1 MLFKKVNFLDHH
13 DMSFRRGDIRVM
25 GNMIVQI
32 DDDLQPIGDEEF
44 VTLDHM
50 IVLPGIVNA
59 HLHPSKEIYGC
70 LYESMN
76 INDVLNSVH
85 KNNKMETSDVQFLSS
100 TKALV
105 NALKKGVTTLG
116 LFTSRVDSDYV
127 AAKCVGGRYVINFC
141 QSNYWC
147 ADGVPPERIEI
158 RDIIKNYDLYSKQK
172 NDSKIIFSAATAS
185 KLSADDQL
193 IKKCH
198 DYAASNNSRFF
209 IHIHEGAEQVAKHK
223 LHFNESGISRLF
235 RLGVLD
241 EYTTQIHATHLLDSD
256 LDIITR
262 SHCNIIHCP
271 VSNSFVTA
279 GTMPLRKMISVN
291 RFVGLGTDAAMVNP
305 VNDIT
310 FDALFALYH
319 HGDRNSNLKVS
330 ASEIINMIT
339 FKGAGALGLDNIGL
353 IKAGYKADLIFF
365 DLENIDGD
373 YINTPVSIL
382 KMLHKETPIHVMV
395 DGKFIIYEHM
405 FVNCNFNDELEKYA
419 SLKKEIVK

>member
-147 ADGVPPERIEI
+147 
-158 RDIIKNYDLYSKQK
+158 
-172 NDSKIIFSAATAS
+172 
-185 KLSADDQL
+185 
-193 IKKCH
+193 
-198 DYAASNNSRFF
+198 
-209 IHIHEGAEQVAKHK
+209 
-223 LHFNESGISRLF
+223 
-235 RLGVLD
+235 
-241 EYTTQIHATHLLDSD
+241 
-256 LDIITR
+256 
-262 SHCNIIHCP
+262 
-271 VSNSFVTA
+271 
-279 GTMPLRKMISVN
+279 
-291 RFVGLGTDAAMVNP
+291 
-305 VNDIT
+305 
-310 FDALFALYH
+310 
-319 HGDRNSNLKVS
+319 
-330 ASEIINMIT
+330 
-339 FKGAGALGLDNIGL
+339 
-353 IKAGYKADLIFF
+353 
-365 DLENIDGD
+365 
-373 YINTPVSIL
+373 
-382 KMLHKETPIHVMV
+382 
-395 DGKFIIYEHM
+395 
-405 FVNCNFNDELEKYA
+405 
-419 SLKKEIVK
+419 